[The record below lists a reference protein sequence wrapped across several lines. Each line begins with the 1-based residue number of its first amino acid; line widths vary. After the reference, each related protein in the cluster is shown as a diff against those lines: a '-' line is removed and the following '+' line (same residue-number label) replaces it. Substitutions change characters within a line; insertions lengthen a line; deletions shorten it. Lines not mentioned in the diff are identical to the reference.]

1 MTRAS
6 PTPNA
11 DPRRAD
17 LNEILIGS
25 DDPAAD
31 VRALLP
37 EIDQQDANGHLL
49 RRSNSVLAVEVL
61 VTASPEWWAEA
72 TPAMRKDWQRATLD
86 WLAEAWGGR
95 QNLAH
100 MRMHG
105 DESTPHLT
113 GYVVPLD
120 ERGALNCRSYIGEKQ
135 QLRDQQSGYADAVA
149 HLGLQRGFPAPRRSI
164 RRCAATTAL

>member
-1 MTRAS
+1 MTRAIGPGHNAPPPEKPGPYAIYRTAKIKTAGQLAGSANHMTRSS

-11 DPRRAD
+11 DPRRAE

-37 EIDQQDANGHLL
+37 EIDQRDENGHLL

-72 TPAMRKDWQRATLD
+72 TPAMRKDWQRAYPR
-86 WLAEAWGGR
+86 LARRGMGR
-95 QNLAH
+95 AP
-100 MRMHG
+100 
-105 DESTPHLT
+105 EP
-113 GYVVPLD
+113 
-120 ERGALNCRSYIGEKQ
+120 RSH
-135 QLRDQQSGYADAVA
+135 ADAWRRVHA
-149 HLGLQRGFPAPRRSI
+149 PPDRLRGPPR
-164 RRCAATTAL
+164 